1 MHIQYNQYV
10 RMHTSACLQQSR
22 AEHAYNRAAVT
33 MHLATTK
40 VFIDDLG
47 SMSLRVDD
55 EVPEILRL
63 LGFR

>member
-1 MHIQYNQYV
+1 
-10 RMHTSACLQQSR
+10 
-22 AEHAYNRAAVT
+22 

-55 EVPEILRL
+55 QVPEILRL